1 MVQPTSVQQA
11 KQWGYAVL
19 SRHHPGSPGWAGLL
33 AALCRMPAGAFFA
46 PETVDLWI
54 RDESGMARVTRLAYT
69 RRPRGASHVCPG
81 RVVLHDRAD
90 ERVYYFTFGGSL
102 AVAAEGD
109 PLVYM
114 LESAAPILRLG
125 DAADPIAGQVAI
137 EAEAMLA
144 RTRARWGRDDAGF
157 LRRLAHLEPPHLYAG
172 TLKAMMSY
180 LEQAPV
186 LQSQAPALH
195 GLIYRE
201 RRWLQKKGQWPAV
214 EVSLEQM
221 LAPGGKE

>member
-1 MVQPTSVQQA
+1 MVEAAIVQQA

-19 SRHHPGSPGWAGLL
+19 PRHHPASPGWAGLL
-33 AALCRMPAGAFFA
+33 VALYRVPARALFA

-54 RDESGMARVTRLAYT
+54 RDEGGMACVTRLAYT
-69 RRPRGASHVCPG
+69 GPHRGAAHACPG
-81 RVVLHDRAD
+81 KVVLHDPAD

-109 PLVYM
+109 PLVYV

-125 DAADPIAGQVAI
+125 GAADPIAGQVAI
-137 EAEAMLA
+137 EAESLLA
-144 RTRARWGRDDAGF
+144 RAWARWGRDDAGF
-157 LRRLAHLEPPHLYAG
+157 LRRLAHLEPSHLYAG

-186 LQSQAPALH
+186 VQSQASELH
-195 GLIYRE
+195 ALIYRE
-201 RRWLQKKGQWPAV
+201 RRWLQKAGQWLAPEA
-214 EVSLEQM
+214 SLEQM